1 MLSLLYLWGVLSVV
15 VVVVYAVAVVVVVVA
30 TVVVVVVVEHAKH
43 TICLRPSSKS
53 V

>member
-15 VVVVYAVAVVVVVVA
+15 VVVYVVANVVVV